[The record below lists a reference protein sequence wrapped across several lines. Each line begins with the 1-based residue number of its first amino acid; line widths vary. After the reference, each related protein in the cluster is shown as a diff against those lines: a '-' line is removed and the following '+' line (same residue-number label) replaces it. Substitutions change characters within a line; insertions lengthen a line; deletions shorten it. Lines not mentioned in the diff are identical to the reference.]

1 MCKKNA
7 YQTFKKENKNV
18 KVSESKFW
26 ALKPKHVVPLKKGK
40 FRSCLCEKCINV
52 ELKLKALNNKVI
64 ANKIPSK
71 QSIKTVANKYEAN
84 KFTICEVSKGEDP
97 KLQCIQRKCQTC
109 GVKQLENHFHELG
122 VIANTDETVNWY
134 QWETKKITEP
144 KVSTR
149 KVLASKSTY
158 VKDLLQNLTEDMTEF
173 SMHLFLA
180 NWQYR
185 QFSNLK
191 EKIPKNVMV
200 CIMDFAENFSTR
212 YQDECQS
219 AHWCYDQIT
228 IHPIVCYYSDAL
240 GKTVTHE
247 VVYISN
253 DLTHDANFVDHY
265 GCSSQYKSK
274 VPFFDISS
282 YAEELDGIKVERH
295 FFGSGHGKGPADGCS
310 GVVKSAITRGIIAG
324 NVLSCAEDIFSF
336 VTSDL
341 TKDGDTFKR
350 TFLLIDKKDV
360 PRSRPLRSEAVTV
373 PGTRQFHCVKAVA
386 QGLIKTRRVSCTCV
400 VCLDIEQGTCINNTY
415 VDEWVEQT
423 LTNDLRKL
431 NQKSKSKKQKVGK
444 KEK

>member
-1 MCKKNA
+1 M
-7 YQTFKKENKNV
+7 
-18 KVSESKFW
+18 
-26 ALKPKHVVPLKKGK
+26 
-40 FRSCLCEKCINV
+40 
-52 ELKLKALNNKVI
+52 
-64 ANKIPSK
+64 
-71 QSIKTVANKYEAN
+71 
-84 KFTICEVSKGEDP
+84 CEVSKGEDP

-191 EKIPKNVMV
+191 QKIPENVMV

-253 DLTHDANFVDHY
+253 DLTHDANFVDHCFKNCVNFLRTKNLSLKQCIQFTD

-350 TFLLIDKKDV
+350 TF
-360 PRSRPLRSEAVTV
+360 
-373 PGTRQFHCVKAVA
+373 C
-386 QGLIKTRRVSCTCV
+386 
-400 VCLDIEQGTCINNTY
+400 
-415 VDEWVEQT
+415 
-423 LTNDLRKL
+423 
-431 NQKSKSKKQKVGK
+431 
-444 KEK
+444 